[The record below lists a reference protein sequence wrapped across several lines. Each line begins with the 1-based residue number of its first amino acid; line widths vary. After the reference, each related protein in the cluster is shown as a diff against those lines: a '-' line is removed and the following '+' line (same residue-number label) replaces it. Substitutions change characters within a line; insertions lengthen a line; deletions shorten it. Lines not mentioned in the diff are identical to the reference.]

1 MSKEEGL
8 LIMQSYDYYQDGG
21 RYNVIEAFDE
31 EGHRIS
37 SMEAI
42 IKN

>member
-1 MSKEEGL
+1 MSEEDYL
-8 LIMQSYDYYQDGG
+8 LIMQSYEYYEDGE

-37 SMEAI
+37 SMEAKI
-42 IKN
+42 RN